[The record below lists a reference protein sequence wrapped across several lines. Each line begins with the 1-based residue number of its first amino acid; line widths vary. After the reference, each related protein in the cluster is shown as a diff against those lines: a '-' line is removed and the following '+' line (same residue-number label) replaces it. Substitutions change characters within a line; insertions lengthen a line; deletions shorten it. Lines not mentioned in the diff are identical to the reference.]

1 MALTSHELLGSLLRE
16 VSRSF
21 YLTLRVLPRSI
32 RPQIGMAYLLAR
44 ATDTIAD
51 TRLVDVQKRLEALD
65 ALRGRVLGSHT
76 AGVDFGRLAEQ
87 QGTPGERAL
96 LSNIEP
102 ALSLLQ
108 GLSQDDLALVRQV
121 LATITSGQ
129 ELDLR
134 RFGETPAGDVRAL
147 QTSEE
152 LDDYTYRVAGCV
164 GEFWT
169 KVCRLHVF
177 REDALDDAQL
187 LADGIRFGKG
197 LQLVNILRDL
207 PRDLREGRCY
217 MPELL
222 LANAGLKPRD
232 LLDPAKEPSFREL
245 YSQHLNMAE
254 GHLAAGWKYT
264 NSIPR
269 REMRV
274 RLACAWPVLIGIE
287 TIELLRRGPILD
299 PARRVKVP
307 RSHVRSI
314 LWSSVMFYP
323 LPTLWTELAERSRA
337 RSLKTS

>member
-65 ALRGRVLGSHT
+65 ALRGRILGAHT
-76 AGVDFGRLAEQ
+76 AAVDFGGLASQ

-108 GLSQDDLALVRQV
+108 GLSDEDRALVRQV
-121 LATITSGQ
+121 LATITIGQ

-134 RFGETPAGDVRAL
+134 RFGESAAGDLRAL
-147 QTSEE
+147 QTAED

-169 KVCRLHVF
+169 KICRLHIF
-177 REDALDDAQL
+177 RQDALDDARL

-217 MPELL
+217 IPEQL
-222 LANAGLKPRD
+222 LAAASLKPRD
-232 LLDPAKEPSFREL
+232 LLDPAKEPNFREL
-245 YSQHLNMAE
+245 YSQHLQVAE

-264 NSIPR
+264 NTIPR
-269 REMRV
+269 REIRV
-274 RLACAWPVLIGIE
+274 RLACAWPILIGIE
-287 TIELLRRGPILD
+287 TIELLRRGPVLD

-307 RSHVRSI
+307 RSRVRSI

-323 LPTLWTELAERSRA
+323 LPGVWNGLAERSRGI
-337 RSLKTS
+337 S